1 MDGATLYRVAL
12 GERPDPWQLALAAY
26 AWPRVLIAPTGSG
39 KTAAVTLG
47 WAARRLRSPAAT
59 PRRLVW
65 CLPMRALVEQTTDAV
80 RKWFGRLAAETDGAG
95 RLPRPEDVHV
105 LMGGVDADGWLD
117 EPERP
122 AVLVGTQDMLLSRA
136 LMRGYASSRALWP
149 MEFALLHED
158 AQWVFDEVQ
167 LMGAGRATSAQLEAF
182 RQSEADRARRDG
194 GAAGRSSHIITKIEA
209 GPGSDGRDGG
219 AAGRSSHSLWISATL
234 DPRWLATVDHPAPPA
249 AAVVRVDPAAA
260 PDGRLARLAKA
271 AKNLAR
277 SPVAPASP
285 KKADLAAYV
294 ERLADAILDA
304 HRGGQM
310 TLAIVNRVARAQA
323 LRDTLEKKL
332 QTFMS
337 GAAARPDVMKHADGF
352 DRNQTASGADARTAR
367 ARAAAAGARRSSML
381 PAAPTL
387 ALVHSRFRP
396 ADRAR
401 EMEKVTG
408 AGEPNPHGRIV
419 VATQAVEA
427 GLDVSAAVLFTEL
440 APWSSLV
447 QRFGRANRYAEL
459 PGGAEVF
466 WIDLLPPS
474 PAGAAADKDADELA
488 RPYEAAELQAAR
500 DRLTGLTD
508 AAPVHLPPPDDMTP
522 PRRVIRR
529 KDLDDLFDTDPD
541 LTGFD
546 VDVSPY
552 VRDADDTDVHVF
564 WRDLSTV
571 GDDPPRPRREELCAV
586 SIGAAGE
593 WLSKL
598 QKAQQGKPLVF
609 QRDPQWRRGEDG
621 RAAAAPPGWTPF
633 RDRPWPGLVLLAD
646 PKAGGY
652 RGASG
657 FTGDPKHAPEPLSGS
672 PAPSAAGAAA
682 DRADDP
688 APRDAEG
695 HGEDPLSGNALVPL
709 ADHLRHVA
717 AEAESLCAALDV
729 EPAAREKIVR
739 AARWHDLGKAHEVF
753 QDTMRRGLDG
763 RAAAPG
769 VPLAKTVKRTRHGRA
784 WFRHELASALAFL
797 AHEHWSRDADL
808 VAWLIAAHHGKV
820 RMNLRALPREA
831 APKDDHAGARFARG
845 VWEGDELPP
854 FALEGDER
862 WEGGGLRLS
871 IMELGWDE
879 VSRESWTER
888 TRELLARLG
897 PFRLAWLETLL
908 RVADWRASTKERKGG
923 YDAR

>member
-1 MDGATLYRVAL
+1 MDPVDGATLYRVAL
-12 GERPDPWQLALAAY
+12 GKIPDAWQLALAAD

-47 WAARRLRSPAAT
+47 WAAHRLHSPADT

-65 CLPMRALVEQTTDAV
+65 CLPMRALVEQTADAV
-80 RKWFGRLAAETDGAG
+80 RAWFARLAAETDGAG

-105 LMGGVDADGWLD
+105 LMGGVEADGWLD

-167 LMGAGRATSAQLEAF
+167 LMGAGRATSAQIEAF
-182 RQSEADRARRDG
+182 RRSEADRARRDG
-194 GAAGRSSHIITKIEA
+194 RAAGAASR
-209 GPGSDGRDGG
+209 
-219 AAGRSSHSLWISATL
+219 SLWISATL
-234 DPRWLATVDHPAPPA
+234 DPGWLATVDHPAPPS

-260 PDGRLARLAKA
+260 PDGRLARLAQA
-271 AKNLAR
+271 ARRLAR
-277 SPVAPASP
+277 SPVAPASS
-285 KKADLAAYV
+285 KKPDLTDYV
-294 ERLADAILDA
+294 ARVADAILDA
-304 HRGGQM
+304 HRGGRM

-323 LRDTLEKKL
+323 LREVLEKKL
-332 QTFMS
+332 S
-337 GAAARPDVMKHADGF
+337 
-352 DRNQTASGADARTAR
+352 
-367 ARAAAAGARRSSML
+367 RR

-401 EMEKVTG
+401 EMEKMTG

-427 GLDVSAAVLFTEL
+427 GLDISAAVLFTEL
-440 APWSSLV
+440 APWSSLI
-447 QRFGRANRYAEL
+447 QRFGRANRYAEF
-459 PGGAEVF
+459 PDGAEVF
-466 WIDLLPPS
+466 WIDLLPPA
-474 PAGAAADKDADELA
+474 PDGAAADKDVDELA

-500 DRLTGLTD
+500 DRLIGLTD
-508 AAPVHLPPPDDMTP
+508 AAPVRLPPPDAAAP
-522 PRRVIRR
+522 PRRMIRR

-552 VRDADDTDVHVF
+552 VRDADDTDVRVF
-564 WRDLSTV
+564 WRNPSEAE
-571 GDDPPRPRREELCAV
+571 DDPTRPGREELCAV
-586 SIGAAGE
+586 SIGAART
-593 WLSKL
+593 WIRKL
-598 QKAQQGKPLVF
+598 PGNGRGLLF
-609 QRDPQWRRGEDG
+609 QRDPQWRRGDG
-621 RAAAAPPGWTPF
+621 RTGATPAGWMPLQGQ
-633 RDRPWPGLVLLAD
+633 PWPGLVLLAD

-657 FTGDPKHAPEPLSGS
+657 FTGDPKHVPEPISGS
-672 PAPSAAGAAA
+672 PAPAGAGAAA
-682 DRADDP
+682 DRADAP

-695 HGEDPLSGNALVPL
+695 HDEDPLSGNDALVPL

-729 EPAAREKIVR
+729 EPAARTTIGR

-769 VPLAKTVKRTRHGRA
+769 VPLAKTVKQTRHVRA

-797 AHEHWSRDADL
+797 AHEDWSRDADL
-808 VAWLIAAHHGKV
+808 TAYLIAAHHGKV

-831 APKDDHAGARFARG
+831 APQEGRAGARFARG

-854 FALEGDER
+854 FDLEGGER
-862 WEGGGLRLS
+862 WAGGGLLLS
-871 IMELGWDE
+871 IMELGWDD

-908 RVADWRASTKERKGG
+908 RVADWRASAKERKGG
-923 YDAR
+923 CYDAR